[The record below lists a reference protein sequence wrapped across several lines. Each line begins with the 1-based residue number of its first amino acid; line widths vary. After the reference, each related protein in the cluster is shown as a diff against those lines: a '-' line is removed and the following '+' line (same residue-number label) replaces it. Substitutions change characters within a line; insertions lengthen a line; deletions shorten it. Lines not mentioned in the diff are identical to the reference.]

1 MAQGWGRREA
11 MRPWLE
17 GRFSAAEQNFAQM
30 RRAAPFLESNVL
42 LWEADYEIERARFGR
57 ATELI
62 DDGKKHGPWQ
72 NYELL
77 EGRQAKLFLA
87 VGQFAEAQKAALGK
101 RKWDGKD
108 AGKLRLASVIDFVT
122 LGEVALA
129 RGDFGAAIAVLEKAR
144 SMSGKA
150 SSLYGPEWV
159 RASNDIAI
167 ADIGLSSAQAASEVE
182 TSALAS
188 AEREWGAG
196 SIPALD
202 SLDALGV
209 VQISQGEFQD
219 AQDSLLRSRK
229 WREELYGTNHPKV
242 ADSYIHC
249 ALFCAAQGQR
259 DDAVRLLERGLQ
271 IQKAISAGPN
281 GRWAL
286 DLLVGAEIYAKAGR
300 NNDATECYASAIPIL
315 ERELGPDAPRL
326 KDARKRYDELRN
338 R

>member
-1 MAQGWGRREA
+1 MAQSFDRRDA
-11 MRPWLE
+11 WRPWLE

-72 NYELL
+72 NYELF

-87 VGQFAEAQKAALGK
+87 IGRFAEAQKAALGK
-101 RKWDGKD
+101 SKWDGKD
-108 AGKLRLASVIDFVT
+108 AKKLRLASVIDFVT

-144 SMSGKA
+144 GMSGKT

-167 ADIGLSSAQAASEVE
+167 ADVALGSLQAAPEVA
-182 TSALAS
+182 TSALSA
-188 AEREWGAG
+188 AEREWGTG
-196 SIPALD
+196 SIPAMD
-202 SLDALGV
+202 SLDALGL
-209 VQISQGEFQD
+209 VQISQGEFQSAENSLTRSRSWREATYGYSHPKTAESFIHAALLHA
-219 AQDSLLRSRK
+219 AQDQP
-229 WREELYGTNHPKV
+229 G
-242 ADSYIHC
+242 
-249 ALFCAAQGQR
+249 
-259 DDAVRLLERGLQ
+259 DAVRFLERGLE
-271 IQKAISAGPN
+271 IQKAIAAGPN

-286 DLLVGAEIYAKAGR
+286 ALLVGAEIYVKAGR
-300 NNDATECYASAIPIL
+300 TGDAVTCYESAIPVL
-315 ERELGPDAPRL
+315 EPELGPDAPRL